1 MLQLNQLYV
10 IDLKDEIASL
20 QWVTRIIRWVLDQAI
35 DGRNKL
41 GITLSRMELQDT
53 KKFENMIHDKIQEL
67 ETELE
72 DSNTVREKEVLLN
85 QVRTLQRVL
94 GHLFKLKSGVDDEL
108 LTIGAVETNSHYQQ
122 ANRLKQLNKIQDLKG
137 EISVTMHN

>member
-1 MLQLNQLYV
+1 
-10 IDLKDEIASL
+10 
-20 QWVTRIIRWVLDQAI
+20 
-35 DGRNKL
+35 
-41 GITLSRMELQDT
+41 MELQDT